1 MTTPLAS
8 IQRGLVRVLPASIVY
23 PLTEWRHGHQEPEL
37 RQLDELAPTGR
48 VSVDVGA
55 WMGPWTRAL
64 ARRSTHV
71 HAFEPQPGLA
81 AFLRSVVAPN
91 VTVHEAAVGARPGT
105 ATLVTDD
112 RPGRDA
118 LARLGQDTIEGIDPA
133 HRVERE
139 VEVVALDDLDL
150 DDVGFVKID
159 VEGHELEALAGAE
172 RLLSTQRPTVV
183 LEAEQRHID
192 HPISDVF
199 AAVTTHGYHGW
210 FLFDRRWLP
219 LDRFDVAGHQ
229 AALVDTPTAAS
240 YVNNFVFTVAA
251 EPPGASAGTRR

>member
-1 MTTPLAS
+1 MTTPLTS
-8 IQRGLVRVLPASIVY
+8 LQRGLVRALPDRVVY

-37 RQLDELAPTGR
+37 RQLAELAPLGR

-64 ARRSTHV
+64 ARRSSHV

-81 AFLRSVVAPN
+81 AFLRRVAAPN
-91 VTVHEAAVGARPGT
+91 VTVHEAAVGTAKGA

-118 LARLGQDTIEGIDPA
+118 LARLGQDTVEGIDPA
-133 HRVERE
+133 HRIERQ
-139 VEVVALDDLDL
+139 VEVVALDDLAL
-150 DDVGFVKID
+150 EDVGFVKID

-172 RLLSTQRPTVV
+172 GLLRTQRPTLV
-183 LEAEQRHID
+183 LEAEQRHIE
-192 HPISDVF
+192 HPLSDVF

-219 LDRFDVAGHQ
+219 LDRFDVMGHQ
-229 AALVDTPTAAS
+229 LALVDTPTAAS
-240 YVNNFVFTVAA
+240 YVNNFIFTVDAR
-251 EPPGASAGTRR
+251 PPGASTGPRR